1 MEPINKTSL
10 LNFVR
15 EEERKKA
22 ASSSYYDNQAPAT
35 EDELDKVIGWLA
47 SNYDKKKLE
56 FWETLTDIL
65 IEEKWSYE
73 RIKYAA
79 KRLMYNVKFQTWT
92 VAEFME
98 MDRTIDKW
106 TGAEAEIKAD
116 HNRELAYANFGTG
129 WFVCYK
135 EDAERLQLEHKPWRS
150 DKQLKRKVE
159 DYD

>member
-1 MEPINKTSL
+1 M

-79 KRLMYNVKFQTWT
+79 ERLM
-92 VAEFME
+92 
-98 MDRTIDKW
+98 
-106 TGAEAEIKAD
+106 
-116 HNRELAYANFGTG
+116 
-129 WFVCYK
+129 
-135 EDAERLQLEHKPWRS
+135 
-150 DKQLKRKVE
+150 
-159 DYD
+159 